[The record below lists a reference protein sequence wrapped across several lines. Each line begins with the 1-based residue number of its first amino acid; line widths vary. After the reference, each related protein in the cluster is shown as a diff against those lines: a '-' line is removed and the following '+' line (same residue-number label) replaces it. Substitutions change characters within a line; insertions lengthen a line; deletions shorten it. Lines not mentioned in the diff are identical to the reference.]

1 MYPLVKFLF
10 QMTGVPLNV
19 SPTQSVHEACLCNYV
34 SGCLS
39 MLGGDVTT
47 LSHLSSVQHFISQS
61 NAFPASV
68 MASSAINT
76 STGGWQSTY
85 VVRSQGNREDS
96 GCGDA
101 HDLVWGGEEL
111 VSMMYMM
118 YHKYL
123 YYLSNKEHLFFA
135 LFFSTELI
143 LVQFTLFFFLFF
155 FL

>member
-1 MYPLVKFLF
+1 
-10 QMTGVPLNV
+10 
-19 SPTQSVHEACLCNYV
+19 
-34 SGCLS
+34 
-39 MLGGDVTT
+39 
-47 LSHLSSVQHFISQS
+47 
-61 NAFPASV
+61 

-76 STGGWQSTY
+76 STGGWQGTY

-123 YYLSNKEHLFFA
+123 YYLCNKEHLFFA
-135 LFFSTELI
+135 LFFFHCIWVDISPI
-143 LVQFTLFFFLFF
+143 YLFFFFTIL
-155 FL
+155 